1 MSGVI
6 VLVLAKMY
14 QGLYSPL
21 CGASESVLIM
31 SMSKYFDGKDFI
43 KKKKKKKLKSKS
55 TGTDYIFFFSTS
67 LSQIR
72 AIFQCDSQVYLHT

>member
-43 KKKKKKKLKSKS
+43 KKKKKKIKIKIHWNRLH
-55 TGTDYIFFFSTS
+55 F
-67 LSQIR
+67 L
-72 AIFQCDSQVYLHT
+72 FQHISEPN